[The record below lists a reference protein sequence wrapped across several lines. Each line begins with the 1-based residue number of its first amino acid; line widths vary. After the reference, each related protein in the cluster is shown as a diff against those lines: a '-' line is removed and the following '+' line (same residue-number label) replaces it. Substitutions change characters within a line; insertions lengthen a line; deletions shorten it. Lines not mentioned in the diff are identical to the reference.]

1 MQAYRIEKVIPASGK
16 LELEA
21 LPFASGAVV
30 EIIVLGPER
39 VKNGRHAMP
48 LRGTV
53 IKYDEPFEPVVAEN
67 EWEALQ

>member
-30 EIIVLGPER
+30 EIIVLGPEK
-39 VKNGRHAMP
+39 VKNGRENMP
-48 LRGTV
+48 LQGTV
-53 IKYDEPFEPVVAEN
+53 VRYDDPFES
-67 EWEALQ
+67 ALK